1 VDLKLTEV
9 LSTRFSDFR
18 KGVATSKL
26 NEAKLKLL
34 ESTNNKWLKIL
45 VENKEVKEAGSNKT
59 LVIEFVSKLKV
70 VKNQFRTVE
79 DKELKEKLVLNAD
92 IKVKLPEKT

>member
-1 VDLKLTEV
+1 MDLKLTEV
-9 LSTRFSDFR
+9 LSARFSDFR
-18 KGVATSKL
+18 KGVANSRL
-26 NEAKLKLL
+26 NEEKLKLL
-34 ESTNNKWLKIL
+34 ESTNSRWLKTL

-59 LVIEFVSKLKV
+59 LTIEFVSKLKV

-92 IKVKLPEKT
+92 IRVKLPEKT